1 MKHLMLSAVVLLSL
15 AGNVFAQG
23 AVSPDRVAQI
33 AKTVHDAEGWK
44 LGSAS
49 TRETRN
55 EFWAR
60 VMGIVHW
67 GHPVYNPTPD
77 PSWCLK
83 DGGGGRPQTDD
94 VATQCASRL
103 FWDCIG
109 GVGADGYERN
119 FNCNG
124 HGNERLPAVQ
134 NVYPPS
140 KPAGGGASSGGGG
153 TPTTPA
159 PPAPAPVPAD
169 YTALLVKLD
178 ALLDRVATLT
188 AKLDSVAGVAVEAR
202 DAAKSAEHDARE
214 LNAARLNGTLV
225 PPLGPVTF
233 PCMKGSVYGRGTRFC
248 PE

>member
-1 MKHLMLSAVVLLSL
+1 MRYMLVPL
-15 AGNVFAQG
+15 AYVFLGLCALNAHAQG

-44 LGSAS
+44 LGAAS
-49 TRETRN
+49 TRDTRN

-60 VMGIVHW
+60 VIGIVHH

-109 GVGADGYERN
+109 GVGADGYEN
-119 FNCNG
+119 KFSCSG
-124 HGNERLPAVQ
+124 HGSERLPAVQ
-134 NVYPPS
+134 NVYAPP
-140 KPAGGGASSGGGG
+140 KPAGGGVSSGGGG
-153 TPTTPA
+153 TPLPA
-159 PPAPAPVPAD
+159 PPSPAPVPAVD
-169 YTALLVKLD
+169 LSPVLKLLESLNQRLAALE
-178 ALLDRVATLT
+178 
-188 AKLDSVAGVAVEAR
+188 AKGGTWDSAASEA
-202 DAAKSAEHDARE
+202 
-214 LNAARLNGTLV
+214 LNAASRASEIKTMIQNL
-225 PPLGPVTF
+225 PASQPVVF
-233 PCMKGSVYGRGTRFC
+233 PCMRGSVYGRGVRFC